1 MIVPTEVEYIE
12 EYWLDNIERDT
23 ESVWIRIRVYT
34 NGERC
39 VGEETLGETGSRS
52 QQPAS
57 ASHTGMPRIRSNRPA
72 IAHPPSPN
80 PALLRARFNGLRVD
94 FSLLLSET
102 GGSVRCVVEG
112 WKFHWLIRCVC
123 VLDRSRP
130 TQCGKANL
138 RIRNFGNYWKR
149 WIDDRGELRVN
160 SRTEESVVFL
170 SSKLRVSS
178 IKC

>member
-1 MIVPTEVEYIE
+1 M
-12 EYWLDNIERDT
+12 D
-23 ESVWIRIRVYT
+23 IRIRVYT
-34 NGERC
+34 NGERW

-102 GGSVRCVVEG
+102 RGIRSLRGGGVEISLM
-112 WKFHWLIRCVC
+112 LIRCVC
-123 VLDRSRP
+123 VLNRSRP